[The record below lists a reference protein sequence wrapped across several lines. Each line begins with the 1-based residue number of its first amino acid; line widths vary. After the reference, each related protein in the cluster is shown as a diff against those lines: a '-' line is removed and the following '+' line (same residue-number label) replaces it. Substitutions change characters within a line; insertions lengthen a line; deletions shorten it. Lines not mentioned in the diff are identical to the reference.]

1 MLLPVFYFLSS
12 QGQGNSYKEAV
23 LFMNESYSIQV
34 ADHDLARRVA
44 TGWLAL
50 AVASLVIGGLFV
62 VLIVLSRTPGI
73 QDIIPWVDFFK
84 TALVVHVDMT
94 VLVWFLAFAGVFWNL
109 NSATRCGPCAWTP
122 LLLAVLGTLIITL
135 SPFLGAGGPLMNNYV
150 PVLQDPIFFAGL
162 GIFGAGFA
170 LMVVQGLLFSRPV
183 GAAVSAEGALRFG
196 LYTGLVASLLAVLA
210 VIWSYASIP
219 DSIQGE
225 RYYEVLF
232 WGGGHVIQFTHTQLM
247 LMAWLWLASVSGV
260 ALGVSPRI
268 VLLLF
273 ALGVA
278 PALLTPV
285 LYVLYEVTS
294 ADHIVKFTWLMQYG
308 GGLAALPL
316 ALILLLALKQSGEAP
331 AEARAERWALIF
343 SILLFGVGGIIG
355 FMITGSNV
363 RIPAHY
369 HGSIVGVTLAFMGIT
384 YHILPRLGFRKPS
397 GKWVDWQPVIYGGG
411 QLVWVLAMA
420 YTGGHGV
427 ARKTAGAAQGLK
439 STAEH
444 IAMGIMGLGGVVAI
458 AGGLIFLVVV
468 LKALKAGVQDG

>member
-1 MLLPVFYFLSS
+1 
-12 QGQGNSYKEAV
+12 
-23 LFMNESYSIQV
+23 MNESYSIQV

-50 AVASLVIGGLFV
+50 AVTSLVIGGLFV

-73 QDIIPWVDFFK
+73 QEIIPWVDFFK

-94 VLVWFLAFAGVFWNL
+94 VLVWFLAFAGVFWNM

-122 LLLAVLGTLIITL
+122 LLLAVLGTVIITV
-135 SPFLGAGGPLMNNYV
+135 SPFLGAGSPLMNNYV
-150 PVLQDPIFFAGL
+150 PVLQDPIFFVGL
-162 GIFGAGFA
+162 GTFGAGFA
-170 LMVVQGLLFSRPV
+170 LLVVQGLLFSRPV
-183 GAAVSAEGALRFG
+183 GAAVSAEGALKFG
-196 LYTGLVASLLAVLA
+196 LYTGLIASLLAVLA
-210 VIWSYASIP
+210 LIWSYSSIP
-219 DSIQGE
+219 DSVQGE
-225 RYYEVLF
+225 RYYEMLF

-260 ALGVSPRI
+260 ALGISPRI

-285 LYVLYEVTS
+285 LYVLYSVTS
-294 ADHIVKFTWLMQYG
+294 SEHIVMFTWLMQYG

-316 ALILLLALKQSGEAP
+316 ALIVLLALKSAGEAP
-331 AEARAERWALIF
+331 SDVRAERWALIF

-427 ARKTAGAAQGLK
+427 ARKTAGTAQGLK

-458 AGGLIFLVVV
+458 VGGLIFLVVV
-468 LKALKAGVQDG
+468 LKTLKAGRQGG